1 MAVDKEDRE
10 QQLSLVGLS
19 RYTKTELLTICEAIG
34 APVLISASRTEII
47 VVLMREAGFKLKKAA
62 PLPQQT
68 KQREFTPEELEWML
82 YTWLQDEEMLLRAIA
97 NGIKDIIVLR
107 DLNTEVD
114 PATGKAKTMPLTV
127 LRERLAETLEQLR
140 WYQASSN
147 LKSIVGLHHIV
158 NPNAKLDL

>member
-1 MAVDKEDRE
+1 MAVDAEDRE

-19 RYTKTELLTICEAIG
+19 RYTKTQLLTICEAIG
-34 APVLISASRTEII
+34 APVLISASRTELI
-47 VVLMREAGFKLKKAA
+47 VVLMREAGFKLKKAS
-62 PLPQQT
+62 PLPAQT

-82 YTWLQDEEMLLRAIA
+82 YTWLQDEEMLLKAIA
-97 NGIKDIIVLR
+97 NGLRDIIVLR
-107 DLNTEVD
+107 DLNTTTDE
-114 PATGKAKTMPLTV
+114 TNRAKNMPLAV

-140 WYQASSN
+140 WYQRSSN